1 MRHLVLAAVL
11 VLAALGAQAATPSSC
26 DEAAALHAAGQYG
39 EAVTRY
45 TDCLLEIE
53 NDPAAMADAYHRRGR
68 ASMKAGDLDAAITDY
83 TLTIFVKP
91 DHAAAW
97 NSRAWAHYLAG
108 RHEMALADVE
118 QALVFDPDSVRT
130 VDTRAHI
137 LAALGREEEAMVAFE
152 QAMALHDAAGIAKT
166 QDHLRLAGYDPGP
179 SDGIYGPR
187 TRAALAACVAD
198 ACNIW
203 N

>member
-1 MRHLVLAAVL
+1 MRHLALAAVL
-11 VLAALGAQAATPSSC
+11 VLAALETQAATAASC
-26 DEAAALHAAGQYG
+26 DEAAALHAQGRYD

-45 TDCLLEIE
+45 TDCLLDIE
-53 NDPAAMADAYHRRGR
+53 GDPAAMADAYHRRGR
-68 ASMKAGDLDAAITDY
+68 ASMKAGNLDAAITDY
-83 TLTIFVKP
+83 TLVIFVAP

-118 QALVFDPDSVRT
+118 QALAFDPDSVRA
-130 VDTRAHI
+130 VDSHAHI
-137 LAALGREEEAMVAFE
+137 LAALGRGQEAMAAFE
-152 QAMALHDAAGIAKT
+152 EAMALHDAAGIAKT
-166 QDHLRLAGYDPGP
+166 QDHLRQAGYDPGP
-179 SDGIYGPR
+179 SDGIYGPQ
-187 TRAALAACVAD
+187 TRAALAACVED